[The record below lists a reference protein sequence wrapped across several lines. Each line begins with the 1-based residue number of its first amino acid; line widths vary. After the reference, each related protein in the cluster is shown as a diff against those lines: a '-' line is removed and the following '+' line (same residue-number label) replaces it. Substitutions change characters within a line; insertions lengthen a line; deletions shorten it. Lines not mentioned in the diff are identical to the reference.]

1 MDDYLRRTRTAL
13 DEVDAALA
21 TLAASVTTTLGVTTV
36 PKSAASR
43 LHEALDRLTHA
54 SKALRLSFSHIERTA
69 LDVVDL
75 QSRLEGETASL
86 ASALRLLGETVEQSA
101 ALRER
106 LITPCG
112 QLEEAASALATA
124 TFPSAVEGLAA
135 VNRALWDFQGPVWK
149 AYERKLAEVVGR
161 RTLTPLQ
168 VSKIEATAQ
177 DVRARFEA
185 VNSLI
190 DQLAGAAFHDRKTVA
205 TMVADARNN
214 LTRALSSARSRANDV
229 YKPFHGVLGQA
240 ESVAG
245 RVLRQLERCRIPL
258 FPHPDALDDAK
269 VFVEPGLY
277 TGLSGVGRFALLNIL
292 SCLRTIP
299 GDGEP
304 GHLLSPAFV
313 RHVFA
318 VFPDR
323 IYLEAT
329 PSLLKA
335 TEALTRVGAF
345 KPAPAA
351 LHRFR
356 EGSVKQQEHR
366 KGNLQFS
373 YERAGDVVR
382 VDADIDLYRGPV
394 SHLFGEVLINHLTGS
409 TTDQFAVRTIL
420 DGRGV
425 TPIGGFEVWSPIG

>member
-1 MDDYLRRTRTAL
+1 MDDYLRRSRAAL
-13 DEVDAALA
+13 DEVDTALVA
-21 TLAASVTTTLGVTTV
+21 LSASVSTTLTAVTV
-36 PKSAASR
+36 PKAAASR
-43 LHEALDRLTHA
+43 LHEALDRLAQA

-86 ASALRLLGETVEQSA
+86 ASGLRLLGETVEQSPV
-101 ALRER
+101 LRER
-106 LITPCG
+106 LIAACS

-177 DVRARFEA
+177 DVRTRFEA

-190 DQLAGAAFHDRKTVA
+190 DQLAGSAFHDRKTVA

-214 LTRALSSARSRANDV
+214 LTGALSSARSRANDV

-245 RVLRQLERCRIPL
+245 RVLRQLERCRIPI
-258 FPHPDALDDAK
+258 FPQPGALDDAS
-269 VFVEPGLY
+269 VFVDHDLY

-299 GDGEP
+299 SDGDP
-304 GHLLSPAFV
+304 GHLLSPTYV

-329 PSLLKA
+329 PSLLKR
-335 TEALTRVGAF
+335 TEALMRAGAF
-345 KPAPAA
+345 KAAPAA

-356 EGSVKQQEHR
+356 EGSVKQREHR
-366 KGNLQFS
+366 KGNLQLS
-373 YERAGDVVR
+373 YERAGDIVR

-409 TTDQFAVRTIL
+409 TTDQFAVRKIL